1 MLDFLNKVLSKKK
14 QFTPQVNIPQ
24 QQSFSPNELKINS
37 VISFHMIGIPELSN
51 KRFKIIDI
59 NTYDFSDEHLTHF
72 TLRDPRGDF
81 YYLTM
86 QGEDNHILL
95 KKEVSKDD
103 VDKIFGLEQ
112 FMSIFE
118 ENEGYELLSN
128 IDDPWIA
135 PKYVMVLNGKKGVFI
150 EGDYRTKDLPKN
162 ESDLNELNYYL
173 MLDPSN
179 KFAFEVEIYGNE
191 EAIVFK
197 TVQFDYS
204 VIKNIS

>member
-14 QFTPQVNIPQ
+14 QYTPQASIPQ
-24 QQSFSPNELKINS
+24 PHNYSPNELKINS

-51 KRFKIIDI
+51 KRFKVIDI

-72 TLRDPRGDF
+72 TLRDPRGDL

-86 QGEDNHILL
+86 QGEDNHLLL
-95 KKEVSKDD
+95 KKEVSKDE
-103 VDKIFGLEQ
+103 VDRIFGLEQ
-112 FMSIFE
+112 FTAIFGE
-118 ENEGYELLSN
+118 DEGYELFSN

-135 PKYVMVLNGKKGVFI
+135 PKYVMVLNGKKGSLL
-150 EGDYRTKDLPKN
+150 EGDFRGKELPNNQNKL
-162 ESDLNELNYYL
+162 DYYL

-179 KFAFEVEIYGNE
+179 KFAFEVEIYKND

-197 TVQFDYS
+197 TVQFDHS
-204 VIKNIS
+204 VIKNIV